1 MRRPIPSA
9 PSRPLLALLLV
20 LGVASPASAQTPPDP
35 KALDQ
40 LGPAPARPPAGTAA
54 TPAPPPAK
62 AATRKP
68 DATKPAPP
76 KTVATRPATPTPGK
90 TPPAKTG
97 TPPATSTAAAK
108 PPPLVVPAAPPPMP
122 ILPPPIAVP
131 TRAPPPPT
139 PVPLAD
145 DAPGR
150 VIAEPSGLRVTFGT
164 DRADLSPASAGAIED
179 LVHRAPGGDSSFTVT
194 AFAPGGDD
202 PSTPRRLSLS
212 RALAVRSALM
222 QAGVASVRIYV
233 RALGAAAPTI
243 AEGPADRVD
252 IVVTAGQTPA
262 ETTPAAAP
270 ASSRPPPS
278 NKVDP

>member
-90 TPPAKTG
+90 TPPAKTVA
-97 TPPATSTAAAK
+97 PAATAAAK
-108 PPPLVVPAAPPPMP
+108 PAPPLVVPAAPPPMP